1 MEFARWQLRRAKGA
15 KKNKTPRVRPFP
27 PSVVICKNSQN
38 HSLCKLHVVWKYV
51 LYFIS
56 VYLNWLF
63 TFLLIFCD
71 NNLIYI
77 HVFLTTRLLW
87 VSMSCY
93 MQTIYLFSHTNVGLI
108 VRWSPSN
115 SYTWKSQVCS
125 DISVRTPK
133 FQSDIHQYLHV

>member
-15 KKNKTPRVRPFP
+15 KKTKTPRVRPFP